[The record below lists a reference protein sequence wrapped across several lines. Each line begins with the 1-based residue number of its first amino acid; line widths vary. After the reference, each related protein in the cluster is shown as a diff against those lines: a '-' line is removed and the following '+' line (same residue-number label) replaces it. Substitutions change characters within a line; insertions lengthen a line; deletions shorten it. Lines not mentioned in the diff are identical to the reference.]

1 MNKTLLIGNESKAVK
16 EFITSRSY
24 EVDHSFS
31 TDVLHLLFELPRVSN
46 VFIENTQTVRDF
58 CEIANDITNINSVVI
73 SIELATSLPLN
84 VRRNLAVFL
93 TVFPEYTS
101 IYVVAN
107 DSSYDVSAL
116 DFITRKFYVIDVSN
130 SGTMHLFGKE
140 EQLHKHEVVI
150 LGSCVAR
157 DSMEINNIVSPLK
170 LNVIEYIGRNSIAAF
185 GSKKVI
191 YPKGSASL
199 PSNFLTKCIT
209 YDLEKK
215 TVEHVANSLARNR
228 LLLLDFMDE
237 RFDLVE
243 VKDSLIT
250 NSWDYR
256 ETTLCKKHVTPDKV
270 HKFYSQFKIELWK
283 DNFSKF
289 VNEVSKTCLRKNIII
304 FLPAMT
310 RVFYRENDIVTFDES
325 RYKINEYNEMLQLFK
340 AFLADAHPD
349 IKIIEPLPWMMFCD
363 YRHKWGGHPYHY
375 NNYLYMYFSRQIK
388 NHDQG

>member
-1 MNKTLLIGNESKAVK
+1 MKKTVLIGNEDKAVR

-24 EVDHSFS
+24 GVDYVFS
-31 TDVLHLLFELPRVSN
+31 ADVLRLLFELPKVSN
-46 VFIENTQTVRDF
+46 LFIENTQAVRDF
-58 CEIANDITNINSVVI
+58 CEIANDVTNINSVII
-73 SIELATSLPLN
+73 SIELATSLSLN
-84 VRRNLAVFL
+84 VKRNLAAFL

-107 DSSYDVSAL
+107 DSSYDISAL
-116 DFITRKFYVIDVSN
+116 SFITRKFYVVDASN
-130 SGTMHLFGKE
+130 TGTMNLLGKE
-140 EQLHKHEVVI
+140 QQLHKHEVVI

-170 LNVIEYIGRNSIAAF
+170 LNVIDYIGRNSIAAF
-185 GSKKVI
+185 GSKEVI
-191 YPKGSASL
+191 YPEGSASL
-199 PSNFLTKCIT
+199 PSNFLTKCIA

-215 TVEHVANSLARNR
+215 TVENVANSLNMHR

-243 VKDSLIT
+243 VKGSLIT

-256 ETTLCKKHVTPDKV
+256 ETALCKTHLVPDKV
-270 HKFYSQFKIELWK
+270 HKFYSQFKLELWK
-283 DNFSKF
+283 DNFSIFIK
-289 VNEVSKTCLRKNIII
+289 EVSKSCLRKNIII
-304 FLPAMT
+304 FLPPMT
-310 RVFYRENDIVTFDES
+310 RVFYRESDIVTFDES

-340 AFLADAHPD
+340 DFLVDAHPD

-375 NNYLYMYFSRQIK
+375 NNYLYMYFSQQVK
-388 NHDQG
+388 THAQG

>member
-1 MNKTLLIGNESKAVK
+1 M
-16 EFITSRSY
+16 
-24 EVDHSFS
+24 
-31 TDVLHLLFELPRVSN
+31 
-46 VFIENTQTVRDF
+46 
-58 CEIANDITNINSVVI
+58 
-73 SIELATSLPLN
+73 
-84 VRRNLAVFL
+84 
-93 TVFPEYTS
+93 
-101 IYVVAN
+101 
-107 DSSYDVSAL
+107 
-116 DFITRKFYVIDVSN
+116 
-130 SGTMHLFGKE
+130 
-140 EQLHKHEVVI
+140 
-150 LGSCVAR
+150 
-157 DSMEINNIVSPLK
+157 
-170 LNVIEYIGRNSIAAF
+170 
-185 GSKKVI
+185 
-191 YPKGSASL
+191 
-199 PSNFLTKCIT
+199 
-209 YDLEKK
+209 
-215 TVEHVANSLARNR
+215 
-228 LLLLDFMDE
+228 LLLDFMDE

-340 AFLADAHPD
+340 AFLADTHPD

>member
-1 MNKTLLIGNESKAVK
+1 MKKTVLIGNEDKAVR

-24 EVDHSFS
+24 GVDYVFS
-31 TDVLHLLFELPRVSN
+31 ADVLRLLFELPKVSN
-46 VFIENTQTVRDF
+46 LFIENTQAVRDF
-58 CEIANDITNINSVVI
+58 CEIANDVTNINSVVI
-73 SIELATSLPLN
+73 SIELATSLSLN
-84 VRRNLAVFL
+84 VKRNLAAFL

-107 DSSYDVSAL
+107 DSSYDISAL
-116 DFITRKFYVIDVSN
+116 SFITRKFYVVDASN
-130 SGTMHLFGKE
+130 TGTMNLLGKE
-140 EQLHKHEVVI
+140 QQLHKHEVVI

-170 LNVIEYIGRNSIAAF
+170 LNVIDYIGRNSIAAF
-185 GSKKVI
+185 GSKEVI
-191 YPKGSASL
+191 YPEGSASL
-199 PSNFLTKCIT
+199 PSNFLTKCIA

-215 TVEHVANSLARNR
+215 TVENVANSLNMHR

-243 VKDSLIT
+243 VKGSLIT

-256 ETTLCKKHVTPDKV
+256 ETALCKTHLVPDKV
-270 HKFYSQFKIELWK
+270 HKFYSQFKLELWK
-283 DNFSKF
+283 DNFSIFIK
-289 VNEVSKTCLRKNIII
+289 EVSKSCLRKNIII
-304 FLPAMT
+304 FLPPMT
-310 RVFYRENDIVTFDES
+310 RVFYRESDIVTFDES

-340 AFLADAHPD
+340 DFLVDAHPD

-375 NNYLYMYFSRQIK
+375 NNYLYMYFSQQVK
-388 NHDQG
+388 THAQG